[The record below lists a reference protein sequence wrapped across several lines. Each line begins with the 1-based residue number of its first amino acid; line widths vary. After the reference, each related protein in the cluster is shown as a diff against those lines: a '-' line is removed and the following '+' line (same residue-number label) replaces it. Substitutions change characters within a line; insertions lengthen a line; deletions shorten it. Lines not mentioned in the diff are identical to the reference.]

1 MFKIGTDIVKISRIE
16 SSIKKQSFLN
26 FVYTDNE
33 IKYCKS
39 SQSFAGLFDAKE
51 ALVKALECGID
62 KPLSNYEILHNEA
75 GAPYFSKLK
84 NSSVSI
90 SHDGDYAMATVIIW
104 E

>member
-26 FVYTDNE
+26 FVYTD
-33 IKYCKS
+33 CKS
-39 SQSFAGLFDAKE
+39 SQSFAGLFAAKE